1 MAVRTLKIRGNL
13 DAAYADV
20 ARTFVEQALAEY
32 EAIPVEP
39 DPDSLGY
46 SYKTL
51 IARLFARQEACARI
65 PSGMLSG
72 PMTSIFGLMTRLIR
86 TLGDTRSEPL
96 NTATKT

>member
-1 MAVRTLKIRGNL
+1 M
-13 DAAYADV
+13 
-20 ARTFVEQALAEY
+20 
-32 EAIPVEP
+32 
-39 DPDSLGY
+39 
-46 SYKTL
+46 

-72 PMTSIFGLMTRLIR
+72 PMSSIFGLMTRFIR